1 MIQQQLYQ
9 WIKHPE
15 CLNRETLFELRTLL
29 ARYPYFQTA
38 RLLYLKNLYLLHDI
52 SFGEE
57 LRKAAL
63 YVTDRR
69 MLFLLVEG
77 EKYALKD
84 LKKENPTGENPS
96 LDRTLSLIDAFL
108 SSLPEEQE
116 KEIPLPVSPV
126 IDYSAY
132 LMQDASQEETADAP
146 KLKGQDWIDSFL
158 EKSSTEPLL
167 SQPSAEVEVEEKPLV
182 VEEEKQTPVI
192 EENDAEEE
200 EAPAEVLDDES
211 YFTETLAKIFVKQQR
226 YSKALEIIRR
236 LNLKYPKKNAYFADQ
251 IRFLEKL
258 IINAK
263 SK

>member
-29 ARYPYFQTA
+29 ARCPYFQTA

-77 EKYALKD
+77 EKYTLKD

-192 EENDAEEE
+192 EENDTEEE

-211 YFTETLAKIFVKQQR
+211 YFTETLAKIYVKQQR

>member
-1 MIQQQLYQ
+1 MELYQ

-15 CLNRETLFELRTLL
+15 LLNRETLYELRALL

-52 SFGEE
+52 AFGEE

-63 YVTDRR
+63 YVPDCRV
-69 MLFLLVEG
+69 LFRLVEG
-77 EKYALKD
+77 DRYNAKALEKQPDAS
-84 LKKENPTGENPS
+84 PRPGV
-96 LDRTLSLIDAFL
+96 DRTLSLIDAFL
-108 SSLPEEQE
+108 SGLPEEPVAPAV
-116 KEIPLPVSPV
+116 ISLPVEVAS
-126 IDYSAY
+126 DYTTY
-132 LMQDASQEETADAP
+132 LTTQVDITENSEVSEV
-146 KLKGQDWIDSFL
+146 KLKGQELIDNFL
-158 EKSSTEPLL
+158 EKSEEQPLISSVADDDTEEGE
-167 SQPSAEVEVEEKPLV
+167 SANLPEEID
-182 VEEEKQTPVI
+182 E
-192 EENDAEEE
+192 
-200 EAPAEVLDDES
+200 ES
-211 YFTETLAKIFVKQQR
+211 YFTETLAKIYVKQQR